1 MSVSGIGNIPSP
13 LQASQTAKAE
23 AQAAPNQPDGP
34 AFADRINS
42 ALDGLHGAQ
51 SDARAA
57 ATAFELGQ
65 TEDIAA
71 VMVKQQVASLSMQL
85 TLNVRNKALSA
96 YRDIMNM
103 PV

>member
-13 LQASQTAKAE
+13 LQALQTARAE
-23 AQAAPNQPDGP
+23 AQTAPNQPTGP
-34 AFADRINS
+34 DFSERVSS
-42 ALDGLHGAQ
+42 ALDGLHAAQ

-57 ATAFELGQ
+57 ATAFELGE
-65 TEDIAA
+65 TEDLAS

-85 TLNVRNKALSA
+85 TLNVRNKALGA

>member
-13 LQASQTAKAE
+13 SQALQTAKTE
-23 AQAAPNQPDGP
+23 LQTAPNQPDGE
-34 AFADRINS
+34 AFSERIDN
-42 ALDGLHGAQ
+42 ALDGLHTAQ
-51 SDARAA
+51 SEARAA

-65 TEDIAA
+65 TEDIAS

-85 TLNVRNKALSA
+85 TLNVRNKALGA